1 MERELA
7 KAKVENTELWT
18 QLQEFQN
25 DLQTVQRNYA
35 TLTGQVMSL
44 WKQLKEAEEKFYTI
58 LEVEAAT
65 RVVTVMKA
73 KQKAVANFKE
83 SEEYKLANQ
92 DFDAGYDK
100 EVEEIFYNIWR
111 KRRGVCYKFLGK
123 EY

>member
-1 MERELA
+1 MERELTKA
-7 KAKVENTELWT
+7 KAENTELWT

-25 DLQTVQRNYA
+25 DLQTLQRNYA
-35 TLTGQVMSL
+35 TLSGQVMSL

-58 LEVEAAT
+58 LEVEAVT
-65 RVVTVMKA
+65 RMVTVMKV

-83 SEEYKLANQ
+83 SEEYKLATQ

-100 EVEEIFYNIWR
+100 ELEEIFYNIWR